1 MTCGNVIYALL
12 FHRIKQCAE
21 LYGFVALYAG
31 VRCSSR
37 KIALYETFLYRI
49 GKQIPHIKQIVRY
62 AEFCRYRLCVLN
74 VACRTAKPAVVR
86 SSAVV
91 QFQRI
96 TADII
101 FILQQHKSHRAVH
114 SAAHRYR

>member
-1 MTCGNVIYALL
+1 MTCGDVIYALL

-21 LYGFVALYAG
+21 LYRFIALYAG
-31 VRCSSR
+31 VRRSAR

-49 GKQIPHIKQIVRY
+49 GKQIPHIKQIMRY
-62 AEFCRYRLCVLN
+62 AEFCRYRLCVLD
-74 VACRTAKPAVVR
+74 VTCRTAKSAVVR